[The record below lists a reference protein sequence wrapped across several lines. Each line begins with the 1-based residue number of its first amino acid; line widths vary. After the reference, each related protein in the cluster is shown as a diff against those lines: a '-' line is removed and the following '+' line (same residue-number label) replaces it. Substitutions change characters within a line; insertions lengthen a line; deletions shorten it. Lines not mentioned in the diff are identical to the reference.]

1 MMGSEFP
8 IKTAAK
14 TILTSAALLFLGAC
28 ASVPVT
34 PEGEQQVGSAQ
45 ILSICEKL
53 SKSNDTRIAIGL
65 CEKAHIDD
73 PENPVPLLILG
84 DMLQQQGALAQAG
97 RAYGMAI
104 DLDPENVE
112 AHYGLGKVFL
122 ARNQYELATEQFEVA
137 RELNARDHRLYNALG
152 VVLDNLGDHVAAQEH
167 YRIGLELAPNNR
179 ALMKN
184 LTLSRRLDDSVST
197 PAIGPQFE
205 VVPSPASTPGNTP
218 NGGGGPAIAPRSTP
232 QQRQDPGAPAGRL
245 GHEPL
250 AYAPN
255 TPSQKDPYTPE
266 TRSVAAQA
274 STRQFAVT
282 ARHAPSETG
291 LTGADVIAPNEFPVT
306 IQARRM
312 TPPAAQT
319 RSVPQVATTAEKEQ
333 EKRLLIAQ
341 SEAIDPLPRREVK
354 HAGTTKSQAVSSE
367 APASEATDLKTESSS
382 LAYFPIVA
390 PAQSQ
395 PGAIAISQNST
406 VRSPSVQSSPVASS
420 SVLSSSAQNALQPA
434 IETAPETS
442 RDGLSVL
449 HPELNSIRVT
459 AAPLPA
465 PKAPKTDAAVVTGP
479 KIHAAGLRTEI
490 VASEPLAAAP
500 VAPQPL
506 QMAALPQDPVGSE
519 SERPKERIRA
529 IPANT
534 LVPTSLAEV
543 LTAETSASALTLA
556 LDPAAHAAVGSAAK
570 PAANT
575 TIEPTFAP
583 AVNVERPS
591 APKSQLALDANR
603 FGVER
608 REKAGTA
615 ARPSDAAEAKSLPR
629 VPRHRFGHE
638 HEDDHETRHVE
649 GEFWDLVDVI
659 NPMQHIPVVA
669 SIYRDVTEDEIKPA
683 AKIAGGTLFGGVLGF
698 ASSIF
703 DSVVEEVSGQDM
715 TQTAVTAFSQDQYED
730 ARDIAALRRE
740 RAASERLLQESR
752 R

>member
-14 TILTSAALLFLGAC
+14 TILTGTALLFLGAC

-34 PEGEQQVGSAQ
+34 SDREQQVGSAQ

-53 SKSNDTRIAIGL
+53 AKSNDTRIAIGL

-73 PENPVPLLILG
+73 PDNPLPLLILG

-184 LTLSRRLDDSVST
+184 LTLSRRLDNSVTT

-218 NGGGGPAIAPRSTP
+218 NGGGGPAVAPRSTP

-255 TPSQKDPYTPE
+255 TPPQKDPYLPE
-266 TRSVAAQA
+266 TKSVAAQT

-282 ARHAPSETG
+282 ARHSPSEAG
-291 LTGADVIAPNEFPVT
+291 LTGADVIGPNEFPVT
-306 IQARRM
+306 IQARR
-312 TPPAAQT
+312 TPPSVAQT
-319 RSVPQVATTAEKEQ
+319 RSIPQVATTAEREQ

-341 SEAIDPLPRREVK
+341 SEAIDPLPAGEVRP
-354 HAGTTKSQAVSSE
+354 AGTGKSPTAGSE
-367 APASEATDLKTESSS
+367 ASGSEPTGLKTEKSS

-390 PAQSQ
+390 PAHNQ
-395 PGAIAISQNST
+395 PGTIAQN
-406 VRSPSVQSSPVASS
+406 
-420 SVLSSSAQNALQPA
+420 SSAQNSSAQIDVQPV
-434 IETAPETS
+434 IEASPENS
-442 RDGLSVL
+442 REGLAVL
-449 HPELNSIRVT
+449 HPALNSIRVT

-465 PKAPKTDAAVVTGP
+465 PKAPVTDAAVAAGP
-479 KIHAAGLRTEI
+479 KILAAGLKAEI
-490 VASEPLAAAP
+490 VASEPLAAAT

-506 QMAALPQDPVGSE
+506 QMAALPQDPIGAQSLQ
-519 SERPKERIRA
+519 PKERIRA
-529 IPANT
+529 IPAKT

-543 LTAETSASALTLA
+543 LTAETSASALTLD
-556 LDPAAHAAVGSAAK
+556 LDPAADAAVKSAAK
-570 PAANT
+570 SGAELAANPAAN
-575 TIEPTFAP
+575 P
-583 AVNVERPS
+583 AVVVESPS
-591 APKSQLALDANR
+591 APKSKLALGANR

-608 REKAGTA
+608 PEKAVAA
-615 ARPSDAAEAKSLPR
+615 ARPSDAAKVKSLPR
-629 VPRHRFGHE
+629 VPRHRFGRE

-649 GEFWDLVDVI
+649 GEFWDLVDVV

-703 DSVVEEVSGQDM
+703 DSVVEEASGQDM
-715 TQTAVTAFSQDQYED
+715 TQTAVSALSQDQDDD
-730 ARDIAALRRE
+730 ARHVAALRRE
-740 RAASERLLQESR
+740 KAETERLLQESR